1 MRYPSVREAVFLDR
15 PNRFIAHV
23 LLAGER
29 VTVHVKNTGRCREL
43 LVPGVRVVLAAAAG
57 EGRKTAWDLIGV
69 YKENARLFNIDSQ
82 APNQAAAEW
91 LASQSFDLV
100 RREVAYGD
108 SRFDFCME
116 KGRERWLLEVKGCTL
131 EVGGVGYFPDAPTLR
146 GVKHLRE
153 LTSALREGWQSCL
166 AFVIQT
172 EGVTEV
178 LPNRETHP
186 AFGEALDAA
195 RKAGVR
201 VLHLPCRVEPDRLEI
216 IDVPEN
222 RILAGGTAI
231 LAVPGGI

>member
-1 MRYPSVREAVFLDR
+1 MRYAEVREAVFLER
-15 PNRFIAHV
+15 PNRFIARV
-23 LLAGER
+23 LLDGER
-29 VTVHVKNTGRCREL
+29 IAVHVKNTGRCREL

-69 YKENARLFNIDSQ
+69 YKNNERLFNIDSQ
-82 APNQAAAEW
+82 APNHAAAEW
-91 LASQSFDLV
+91 LAVQGFDLF
-100 RREVAYGD
+100 RREYAFGD
-108 SRFDFCME
+108 SRFDFRMD

-131 EVGGVGYFPDAPTLR
+131 EAGGMGYFPDAPTLR

-153 LTSALREGWQSCL
+153 LTAALREGWRSCL

-195 RKAGVR
+195 KEAGVR
-201 VLHLPCRVEPDRLEI
+201 VLCLPCRVEPDRLEI
-216 IDVPEN
+216 VDMPEN
-222 RILAGGTAI
+222 RL
-231 LAVPGGI
+231 L